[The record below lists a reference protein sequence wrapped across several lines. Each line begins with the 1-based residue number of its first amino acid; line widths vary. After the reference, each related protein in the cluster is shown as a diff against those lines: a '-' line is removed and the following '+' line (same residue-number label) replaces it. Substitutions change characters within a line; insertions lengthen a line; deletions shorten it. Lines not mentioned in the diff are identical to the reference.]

1 MSTTAF
7 SLSADFDRSL
17 FWQNGGSVR
26 YLVVRLNAQHETTRQ
41 RAERPPLNIAL
52 AIDVSGSMA
61 GEKLEAA
68 KRAALGLVARLTD
81 RDRVSVVSFA
91 SDVIV
96 HLDGIACGPDNH
108 ERIAREIN
116 RLATRGMT
124 SLSGGWMS
132 AVECAAVIA
141 EADPKMT
148 ARVIILSDGQA
159 NEGIT
164 NPGELAEHAG
174 ELRTRGVLTSA
185 LGIGDGYDEML
196 LRGMAEAGGGRLH
209 DAELASEIET
219 VLLGEIEDIYETAV
233 ERVELA
239 LTVPPG
245 VQVSLL
251 GKGEGDLRDGRL
263 RFQLGPVQHKVERT
277 AVFRVTCPKA
287 QPGEELAFVVSASG
301 VSAQDGGALVAD
313 APAALLRAEV
323 GAMNN
328 AQPRHLAPVLLVA
341 RAWLAHVVARVAA
354 MNRVRAHR
362 KAGRMIAAELKHFR
376 RYVGELPEGMAM
388 VEQLELLAQ
397 RAERE
402 LSPRISK
409 ELMFSASLILESR
422 EDRRGAGK
430 ESWAQRIRRGE

>member
-1 MSTTAF
+1 MTSTTF
-7 SLSADFDRSL
+7 SITAAFDRSL
-17 FWQNGGSVR
+17 FWQHGGSVR
-26 YLVVRLNAQHETTRQ
+26 YLVVRLNGQQEAVRQ
-41 RAERPPLNIAL
+41 RTERPALNIAL
-52 AIDVSGSMA
+52 AIDASGSMA
-61 GEKLEAA
+61 GEKLQAA
-68 KRAALGLVARLTD
+68 KRAALGLVGRLTE
-81 RDRVSVVSFA
+81 RDRLSVVSFA

-116 RLATRGMT
+116 RLETRGMT
-124 SLSGGWMS
+124 NLSGGWMS

-164 NPGELAEHAG
+164 NSGELAEHAG

-185 LGIGDGYDEML
+185 LGIGDDYDEML

-233 ERVELA
+233 ERVELV

-245 VQVSLL
+245 VQSNML
-251 GKGEGDLRDGRL
+251 GKGEGELRDGGL
-263 RFQLGPVQHKVERT
+263 RFQLGAVQNGVERV

-287 QPGEELAFVVSASG
+287 QPGEELAFAVSANG
-301 VSAQDGGALVAD
+301 VSAQDGAVLSADTPKVLLCAAVGAL
-313 APAALLRAEV
+313 
-323 GAMNN
+323 NN
-328 AQPRHLAPVLLVA
+328 AQPRDTALVPLVA
-341 RAWLAHVVARVAA
+341 RAWLAHVVAKAAA
-354 MNRVRAHR
+354 MNRVRAYR
-362 KAGRMIAAELKHFR
+362 EAGRMIAAELKHFR
-376 RYVGELPEGMAM
+376 RYVGDLPEGIAM

-397 RAERE
+397 RADRE
-402 LSPRISK
+402 LSPRLSK
-409 ELMFSASLILESR
+409 ELMLNSSLLMESR
-422 EDRRGAGK
+422 MDRRGSGK
-430 ESWAQRIRRGE
+430 ESWSERIRRGE

>member
-1 MSTTAF
+1 MTTTAF
-7 SLSADFDRSL
+7 SLSAAFDRSL
-17 FWQNGGSVR
+17 FWQHGGSVR
-26 YLVVRLNAQHETTRQ
+26 YLVVRLNAQQETARQ
-41 RAERPPLNIAL
+41 RAERPALNIAL
-52 AIDVSGSMA
+52 AIDASGSMA
-61 GEKLEAA
+61 GEKLQAA
-68 KRAALGLVARLTD
+68 KRAALGLLARLTD
-81 RDRVSVVSFA
+81 RDRLSVVSFA

-124 SLSGGWMS
+124 NLSGGWMS

-164 NPGELAEHAG
+164 NPGELAEHAS

-263 RFQLGPVQHKVERT
+263 RFQLGPVQHNVERT

-301 VSAQDGGALVAD
+301 VSAQDGAALAAD
-313 APAALLRAEV
+313 APAALLRAAV
-323 GAMNN
+323 GAVNN
-328 AQPRHLAPVLLVA
+328 AQPRDLALVPLVA

-362 KAGRMIAAELKHFR
+362 EAGRMIAAELKHFR
-376 RYVGELPEGMAM
+376 RYVGDLPEGVAM

-409 ELMFSASLILESR
+409 ELMLSASLMMESR

-430 ESWAQRIRRGE
+430 ESWAARIRRGE